1 MSDLGR
7 VLRRPANGW
16 ARTRG
21 ERVDAYL
28 SGFFPLLMLS
38 VFSCVLGI
46 SVFGATITTLNQ
58 LLTFG

>member
-1 MSDLGR
+1 MTRR
-7 VLRRPANGW
+7 VLTRPKHGW
-16 ARTRG
+16 ASTRG

-46 SVFGATITTLNQ
+46 SVFGATITTINQ
-58 LLTFG
+58 LLLL

>member
-1 MSDLGR
+1 M
-7 VLRRPANGW
+7 LRRPANGW

-46 SVFGATITTLNQ
+46 SVFGATIETLNH

>member
-1 MSDLGR
+1 MSGHRR
-7 VLRRPANGW
+7 VLKRPANGW

-38 VFSCVLGI
+38 VLACVLGI
-46 SVFGATITTLNQ
+46 SVFGATVETLNQ
-58 LLTFG
+58 LILWG

>member
-1 MSDLGR
+1 MSR
-7 VLRRPANGW
+7 VLKRPRHGW
-16 ARTRG
+16 AATRG

-38 VFSCVLGI
+38 CFACVIGI
-46 SVFGATITTLNQ
+46 SVFGATIETLNQ

>member
-1 MSDLGR
+1 MRGR

-46 SVFGATITTLNQ
+46 SVFGATVETLNQ